1 MAERVLRGDPHTTVK
16 QELLVRYLDAW
27 TPTVLRSYRRATY
40 LEASRDGSVAAALRV
55 FGEFADRIE
64 GHQLD
69 VVVLGSSAE
78 PLADETDGLA
88 LRTVERV
95 ADLEVAGPV
104 LAHLDLVGDGP
115 LDEAAAWRLVPSL
128 AKGKAR
134 ELLITLP
141 AVGAPQVAEY
151 RVRLRQAGLTFVAA
165 VELADDSGR
174 TQLLVFATA
183 VEKHLSAFKDARR
196 VPGRRPAAVRPDRHH
211 LPPGRRRTG
220 APPWRPRARSPGSRR
235 RAGWRRRP
243 SWRQPN
249 PEAPRTSAAPG
260 TGDREHVSRV
270 LDVGEQDLAVGAEG
284 GAGEL
289 AVVEIVTRQRVRLA
303 AGGDADQVLDAFAVL
318 GQDQAAVR
326 VDHDVVRAVEVGVL
340 GRVRVDLE
348 DRGERDGLV
357 LRVVEPYLAVVLV
370 DAAVGGTREAGDEVR
385 AAVAPV
391 RALQLPA
398 AGHLVVR
405 ELLAHRGG
413 GGVPVRYVDP
423 AHLVPG
429 ARGGRLGQVGDVL
442 AAVRAAHRLQL
453 ARGVAAG
460 AQGECPQRA
469 LAALEARRRDP
480 PEVEAV
486 RVVRVLGEVDPGVA
500 RLHRDRF
507 VGVPAEELQG
517 YGVGVGGAV
526 ERVHLEGVPVVL
538 LECAAG
544 PLLGL
549 FAGQPGVPGGTAA
562 GAVVVGA
569 GDADVLGDPLAGL
582 VDLDRRGAAPGAL

>member
-183 VEKHLSAFKDARR
+183 VEKHLSAFKDALWSADEYAGIRYRDPGDAEHTPIDISFNPQLLPLRR
-196 VPGRRPAAVRPDRHH
+196 ALLEELATRGACPVADLQRYALTDTIYRPAD
-211 LPPGRRRTG
+211 
-220 APPWRPRARSPGSRR
+220 
-235 RAGWRRRP
+235 
-243 SWRQPN
+243 
-249 PEAPRTSAAPG
+249 
-260 TGDREHVSRV
+260 
-270 LDVGEQDLAVGAEG
+270 
-284 GAGEL
+284 
-289 AVVEIVTRQRVRLA
+289 
-303 AGGDADQVLDAFAVL
+303 
-318 GQDQAAVR
+318 AVR
-326 VDHDVVRAVEVGVL
+326 VLTA
-340 GRVRVDLE
+340 
-348 DRGERDGLV
+348 
-357 LRVVEPYLAVVLV
+357 LAT
-370 DAAVGGTREAGDEVR
+370 AGAITREPEKGRLAPKTV
-385 AAVAPV
+385 VAPAEP
-391 RALQLPA
+391 RSSQDISRP
-398 AGHLVVR
+398 
-405 ELLAHRGG
+405 
-413 GGVPVRYVDP
+413 
-423 AHLVPG
+423 
-429 ARGGRLGQVGDVL
+429 
-442 AAVRAAHRLQL
+442 
-453 ARGVAAG
+453 
-460 AQGECPQRA
+460 
-469 LAALEARRRDP
+469 
-480 PEVEAV
+480 
-486 RVVRVLGEVDPGVA
+486 
-500 RLHRDRF
+500 RDR
-507 VGVPAEELQG
+507 
-517 YGVGVGGAV
+517 
-526 ERVHLEGVPVVL
+526 
-538 LECAAG
+538 
-544 PLLGL
+544 
-549 FAGQPGVPGGTAA
+549 
-562 GAVVVGA
+562 
-569 GDADVLGDPLAGL
+569 
-582 VDLDRRGAAPGAL
+582 